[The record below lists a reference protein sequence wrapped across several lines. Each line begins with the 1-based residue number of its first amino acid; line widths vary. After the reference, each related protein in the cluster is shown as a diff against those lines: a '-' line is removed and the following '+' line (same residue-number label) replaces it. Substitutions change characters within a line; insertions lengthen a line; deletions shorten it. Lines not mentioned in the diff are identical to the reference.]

1 MNLIFFFNKKKNGL
15 NRPFA
20 EWEKLIALLFDGD
33 KRRWHFAMHSPLI
46 NFFSMEPITA
56 SANLQTRIEIRS
68 KIPNRPML
76 DRWLWLKRNSK
87 WRRPI
92 EPAC

>member
-1 MNLIFFFNKKKNGL
+1 MG
-15 NRPFA
+15 
-20 EWEKLIALLFDGD
+20 KLIALLFDGD

-68 KIPNRPML
+68 KNPQPADAGSVAVAQTQLKMAASNRTCML
-76 DRWLWLKRNSK
+76 TLFQLK
-87 WRRPI
+87 
-92 EPAC
+92 EAF